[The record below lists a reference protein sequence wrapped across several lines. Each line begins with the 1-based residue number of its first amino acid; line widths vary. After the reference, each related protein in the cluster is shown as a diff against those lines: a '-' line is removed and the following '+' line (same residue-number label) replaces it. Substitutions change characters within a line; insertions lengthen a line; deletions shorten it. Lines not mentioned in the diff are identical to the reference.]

1 MVERPLSAG
10 GFALTY
16 VAWDHQFRDRCVIK
30 ELAIAEIMARSGA
43 QMVALPG
50 RSADVAIW
58 VQKVQKEAQVLHSLR
73 SAGVVPVRASWCE
86 NGTAYFAMDYIDG
99 IELPGEPMRDVA
111 WSVWEPVATKF
122 LRALGAIH
130 AAGLVHGDIKPQN
143 VLVTSAGN
151 PVIIDF
157 GTARSNADAKKT
169 RLTTIAMTPGY
180 CPPEL
185 AVRDRAREMGPW
197 SDLYSWALTVMGLV
211 IRHRGVEGSPLDAA
225 ARLALAEHGHSDAG
239 LGAETVTALRGA
251 GVPQAWIEV
260 LIACVALDPAARPR
274 SSEELFAHLEAAKR
288 QPPAVVPSSPP
299 VAPPAPPQVQPV
311 AVPSSANWAAWGVAL
326 FMLACCAISVVIL
339 VKSIQKLA
347 AVYPLENL
355 PSFRLPE
362 PPEPPEVILN
372 ETRVLTEGSY
382 SGRSFGVSGISR
394 VSISVKAKPEPVDF
408 FLLDEEDWAKFRA
421 ASEAGRS
428 GGFSYLTKLS
438 SENVLAKEM
447 TADVGPG
454 TWHLIVRRPR
464 DSAFGGDDTAATIV
478 ITKQV
483 IIR

>member
-1 MVERPLSAG
+1 
-10 GFALTY
+10 
-16 VAWDHQFRDRCVIK
+16 
-30 ELAIAEIMARSGA
+30 
-43 QMVALPG
+43 
-50 RSADVAIW
+50 
-58 VQKVQKEAQVLHSLR
+58 
-73 SAGVVPVRASWCE
+73 
-86 NGTAYFAMDYIDG
+86 
-99 IELPGEPMRDVA
+99 MRDVA

-122 LRALGAIH
+122 LHALGAIH

-157 GTARSNADAKKT
+157 GTARSTEDAKKT
-169 RLTTIAMTPGY
+169 RLTTVAMTPGY

-211 IRHRGVEGSPLDAA
+211 IRHRGIDGSPPDAA
-225 ARLALAEHGHSDAG
+225 ARKALAEHGHSDAG
-239 LGAETVTALRGA
+239 MGAETVTALRAA
-251 GVPQAWIEV
+251 GVPQAWMEV
-260 LIACVALDPAARPR
+260 LMACVALDPAARPR

-288 QPPAVVPSSPP
+288 HPPAVVPSSPP
-299 VAPPAPPQVQPV
+299 AAPPAPPAPPQVQPV
-311 AVPSSANWAAWGVAL
+311 AVPSSAKWAAWGIVL
-326 FMLACCAISVVIL
+326 FMLACCAVGVVIL
-339 VKSIQKLA
+339 VKTIQSLA
-347 AVYPLENL
+347 AVYPRENL
-355 PSFRLPE
+355 PSLGRPEPPE

-408 FLLDEEDWAKFRA
+408 FLLNEENWVKFQA
-421 ASEAGRS
+421 AFDAGRS
-428 GGFSYLTKLS
+428 GGFSYLAKLS

-447 TADVGPG
+447 AADVGPG
-454 TWHLIVRRPR
+454 TWHLIVQRPR
-464 DSAFGGDDTAATIV
+464 DSAFGGDDTAATIL

-483 IIR
+483 IVR